1 MVENRL
7 ICHLYL
13 KDFLYVDNMIE
24 VFKRQK
30 SDCANS
36 LNTDKDDYLMYLTF
50 VNLKIGAFVHYGKH
64 SAKWSNRLYQR
75 YFQRGE

>member
-1 MVENRL
+1 
-7 ICHLYL
+7 
-13 KDFLYVDNMIE
+13 
-24 VFKRQK
+24 
-30 SDCANS
+30 
-36 LNTDKDDYLMYLTF
+36 MYLTF